1 VGFEASSSKLKN
13 QVYYKYFNNTE
24 DFMIGLETNS
34 PNDEILLWKT
44 NQTGVKE
51 AKIEKIL
58 SIIEFYNSLPSTKLT
73 RDDKFMMPVVDVD
86 Y

>member
-1 VGFEASSSKLKN
+1 
-13 QVYYKYFNNTE
+13 
-24 DFMIGLETNS
+24 MIGLETNS

-51 AKIEKIL
+51 AKLEKIL
-58 SIIEFYNSLPSTKLT
+58 SMIKFYSSLPSTKLT
-73 RDDKFMMPVVDVD
+73 QSDQFMMPVVDVD